1 MRMLPDRESQNRAL
15 SLGVLLL
22 VPLVSFAIWYAVTT
36 PPEHDDEFP
45 GILQRYGYSAMA
57 LPSRLFG
64 PGTIMTVETLRSGAL
79 DLHLAC
85 RIDDPG
91 LEAKWQ
97 RSPAMNLSFAA
108 GVRRAFKSSVLAS
121 HLIEY
126 GLVGERANATD
137 LSLQDIEI
145 VTLPYDD
152 LIALRGKYLKDTCEA
167 AVVWNLRRGAK
178 VCQSEEVLQADVI
191 YMNASQDRFGGTGKL
206 DLIEEAGAS
215 VDVDHKTSVKRTAN
229 GDDLFLGIKVR
240 LNHCFTLTE
249 SGRNLVGSL

>member
-79 DLHLAC
+79 HLHLAC

-91 LEAKWQ
+91 LEAKIPGNEPEFCS
-97 RSPAMNLSFAA
+97 R
-108 GVRRAFKSSVLAS
+108 
-121 HLIEY
+121 
-126 GLVGERANATD
+126 
-137 LSLQDIEI
+137 
-145 VTLPYDD
+145 
-152 LIALRGKYLKDTCEA
+152 
-167 AVVWNLRRGAK
+167 
-178 VCQSEEVLQADVI
+178 SEE
-191 YMNASQDRFGGTGKL
+191 
-206 DLIEEAGAS
+206 
-215 VDVDHKTSVKRTAN
+215 
-229 GDDLFLGIKVR
+229 GIQI
-240 LNHCFTLTE
+240 
-249 SGRNLVGSL
+249 VGSRQALDRIRSRWRAGQCNRPVPPGH

>member
-121 HLIEY
+121 HLASSHP
-126 GLVGERANATD
+126 LPRGER
-137 LSLQDIEI
+137 
-145 VTLPYDD
+145 
-152 LIALRGKYLKDTCEA
+152 G
-167 AVVWNLRRGAK
+167 
-178 VCQSEEVLQADVI
+178 SE
-191 YMNASQDRFGGTGKL
+191 
-206 DLIEEAGAS
+206 
-215 VDVDHKTSVKRTAN
+215 
-229 GDDLFLGIKVR
+229 
-240 LNHCFTLTE
+240 
-249 SGRNLVGSL
+249 LVGSPQVSLSPVGDGFPQRSCGSEATAQVAWREG